1 MLDGAQERVIIESP
15 YLVPTK
21 RFTESLQ
28 SALQRGVHVRI
39 LTNSLS
45 STDNIWP
52 QAAYVGKRRWFVQQ
66 GVELWEYFGE
76 ESLHSKTAVFDDKV
90 AVVGSYNLDPRSANL
105 NTELIVVIDD
115 PAWAKVLTASMD
127 AHLEQSAP
135 INLNGRPHGFD
146 HKFPN
151 VSRKKIWKLR
161 FARIIAPFIRG
172 QI

>member
-1 MLDGAQERVIIESP
+1 VIIESP
-15 YLVPTK
+15 YLVPTR

-28 SALQRGVHVRI
+28 RALQRGVHVRI

-52 QAAYVGKRRWFVQQ
+52 QAAYVGKRRWFVHQ

-76 ESLHSKTAVFDDKV
+76 ESLHAKTAVFDDKV

-105 NTELIVVIDD
+105 NTELVVVIDD
-115 PAWAKVLTASMD
+115 PEWARILTASMD
-127 AHLEQSAP
+127 SHLEHASP
-135 INLNGRPHGFD
+135 INLKGWPHGFD
-146 HKFPN
+146 EKFPK
-151 VSRKKIWKLR
+151 VSKKKIWKLR